1 MKGLLTKDFAL
12 FFQRKRTFI
21 FLALWAVVM
30 SFTVSGSFAIGW
42 MTIIASFFA
51 ISSLSYDE
59 YDNCYPMLMSL
70 PIDGKTY
77 AIEKYLFAFLSGFG
91 AWLFSCAVNIIAL
104 AVKGELTD
112 PGTDLIQMA
121 IFIPVFMILID
132 ISLPLNM
139 KFGSER
145 GRMAILIIWGVIFV
159 GLFLVSKL
167 PGLEISIDESLIN
180 GPAVIGIAYIAA
192 IILTVVSMFISIK
205 VMSNKEY

>member
-30 SFTVSGSFAIGW
+30 SFTVGGSFAIGW

-51 ISSLSYDE
+51 VSSLSYDE

-70 PIDGKTY
+70 PIDGKAY
-77 AIEKYLFAFLSGFG
+77 AIEKYLFGFLCGFG
-91 AWLFSCAVNIIAL
+91 AWFFSCAVSLIAT
-104 AVKGELTD
+104 AVKGEPAFT
-112 PGTDLIQMA
+112 GTDLIQMA

-167 PGLEISIDESLIN
+167 PGLDISFDESLRN
-180 GPAVIGIAYIAA
+180 GPVIVSAAFLAAAVLTVIS
-192 IILTVVSMFISIK
+192 ILTSIK
-205 VMSNKEY
+205 IMNSKEY